1 MVSLGAASGPVG
13 RERRKHGVRHI
24 PQLGGRFSDFLASD
38 LRDGG
43 MIFECQGNRGAIYPD
58 NIGNILLRDAMF
70 WVHLCEQNSI
80 YQGVSIPR

>member
-1 MVSLGAASGPVG
+1 
-13 RERRKHGVRHI
+13 
-24 PQLGGRFSDFLASD
+24 
-38 LRDGG
+38 